1 MVAVGTDGRTWRA
14 FSIAL
19 AAHTS
24 VLLIVSIV
32 PGVIRRTLRP
42 MSDLTSVDIDVPE
55 PATPQPAPV
64 AERPAAAA
72 ARSEIPTRPPRGTQ
86 QSPAVPKGEP
96 YVDDGASVPGQ
107 GAATGRDDWSE
118 PVAPPDS
125 TWHLPLGLTWDARIE
140 EAPPAPI
147 RPPKARPVSPD
158 AANNALGSARRDL
171 DKQLGM
177 GNPEETIVST
187 AVATAGRALAVPK
200 DTRFRIEVGLDR
212 NGRVI
217 GVKVASA
224 SAGDVGTWD
233 GLVAAVKA
241 SLGDSIQVGPDVQH
255 SGGMVVIDA
264 TIKHV
269 FVSGSDQAAIEG
281 ACPTDPHTSGMW
293 DAVPFYWTGGAAY
306 GQPATG
312 SCMLSDATN
321 GQPKQI
327 TVRMKTTT
335 VLHGSVPPPAATF
348 GPAKK
353 PPKIPSIW
361 DLIF

>member
-1 MVAVGTDGRTWRA
+1 MAVGTDGRIWRA

-19 AAHTS
+19 TAHTCA
-24 VLLIVSIV
+24 LLIISVV
-32 PGVIRRTLRP
+32 PGVVRRTLLP
-42 MSDLTSVDIDVPE
+42 MTDLTSVEIDAPE
-55 PATPQPAPV
+55 PVMKPPAP
-64 AERPAAAA
+64 AADRLAAAA
-72 ARSEIPTRPPRGTQ
+72 AGADTATRTPRGARR
-86 QSPAVPKGEP
+86 SAAMPKGEP
-96 YVDDGASVPGQ
+96 YVDDGASAPGP
-107 GAATGRDDWSE
+107 GAPDGANDWSE
-118 PVAPPDS
+118 PVAPSDS
-125 TWHLPLGLTWDARIE
+125 TFQLPLGLTWEARIE
-140 EAPPAPI
+140 DAPPAPV

-171 DKQLGM
+171 DRKLGM

-212 NGRVI
+212 NGRVT
-217 GVKVASA
+217 GVKVATA

-241 SLGDSIQVGPDVQH
+241 SLGDAIQVGPDVQQ
-255 SGGMVVIDA
+255 SGGVVVIDA

-269 FVSGSDQAAIEG
+269 FVSGSDRAAIEG

-293 DAVPFYWTGGAAY
+293 DAVPFGWTGGAAY

-312 SCMLSDATN
+312 SCMLSDVTN

-335 VLHGSVPPPAATF
+335 VLHGNVPPPAASF

-361 DLIF
+361 DMIF